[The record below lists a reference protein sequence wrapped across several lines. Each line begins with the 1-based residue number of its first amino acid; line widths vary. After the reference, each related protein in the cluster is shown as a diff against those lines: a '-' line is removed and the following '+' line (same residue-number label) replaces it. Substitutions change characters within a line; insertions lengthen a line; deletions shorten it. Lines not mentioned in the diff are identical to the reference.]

1 MGANPVNLNVQS
13 PSKRFYLVSGPTE
26 LAVPKRFADDAK
38 NLFRRSASYRPYRT
52 SSENMG
58 CAASQPEGGAN
69 AGLGTPGKKQGQA
82 PTEAEKDEAA
92 GLIQGFA
99 TEYSKHKKEKEQD
112 EAAHEIQVQA
122 AAFLAKAQSD
132 KEAKEETAKPKLTL
146 PPAPPPLTV
155 AATAAVDAIAQLS
168 HRLFGGEAPA
178 AAPAAAAPAA
188 SKPAVAAPAAVEAT
202 AAAPAATQ
210 PAVAE
215 PTAPTGVASATA
227 APASASSPP
236 AAPTTASPENVL
248 PTVS

>member
-13 PSKRFYLVSGPTE
+13 PSKRFYLVSEPTE

-155 AATAAVDAIAQLS
+155 AATAAVDAILS
-168 HRLFGGEAPA
+168 IPDAYYLFLSTLEQSRRLALHAPWEW
-178 AAPAAAAPAA
+178 PL
-188 SKPAVAAPAAVEAT
+188 V
-202 AAAPAATQ
+202 
-210 PAVAE
+210 
-215 PTAPTGVASATA
+215 
-227 APASASSPP
+227 
-236 AAPTTASPENVL
+236 TASVRRAPRKGAVR
-248 PTVS
+248 